1 MSVIAGVIDS
11 SAERRSKKLAK
22 LQASLLKQGFT
33 KPILLRAENAE
44 FIWCDSTHQPNQDER
59 LWQSEDGF
67 VALVGVLCYR
77 NLMGRE
83 ALKRLWSDYAGPG
96 TLDPMLLS
104 GNFQIAISKFGKGHL
119 FGDPVGMIKLYEAN
133 DHQCFSTSWLAC
145 VASVDNPT
153 LNHLGAQEYVVLS
166 ANYGLRTP
174 VAEVNVFDAR
184 LTLSFQ
190 NSSTQLIYPASI
202 WEGGKTFPSMEDAAQ
217 HCAAVLREKFTAVCK
232 HYPGTLVNALSGGF
246 DSRLILAGLIDQ
258 KRQPFQYVFG
268 PVDSDDVQVAK
279 HISNDFGLQIEHI
292 NKSETNQQRA
302 PLTRQFVEQSFHF
315 FDGIPSDGVLDRG
328 SDQFTRTRYGSL
340 GGMLLNGGAGEILR
354 NYILLHDKSFT
365 ALDVVNTF
373 YSNFHHGILK
383 SKQTFANYQATLAKD
398 METQLEMSG
407 VMPRKF
413 TEMAYP
419 LFRSRY
425 WLARNNSV
433 ANRVGYYWTILLE
446 PELIRQSL
454 NYPLAWKDYGRLEA
468 RVIAIMQPKLAAYNS
483 AYGFDFASGPSTSY
497 CANQWFQYR
506 RTPWIRGNSANIKYA
521 LGRLKSVTPSEEKR
535 QLFGKTLAMSE
546 VVDTQFVT
554 SQDQWD
560 RILTLE
566 FMIETFG
573 VKV

>member
-11 SAERRSKKLAK
+11 SKERRTEQLAK
-22 LQASLLKQGFT
+22 LQGSLLKQGF
-33 KPILLRAENAE
+33 KNPITLKSENAE
-44 FIWCDSTHQPNQDER
+44 ILWCDSTHQQNQDER
-59 LWQSEDGF
+59 LWQSDKGF
-67 VALVGVLCYR
+67 VALVGVVCYR
-77 NLMGRE
+77 NLLGRE
-83 ALKRLWSDYAGPG
+83 ALKRLWNDYAGPG
-96 TLDPMLLS
+96 TLDPMHLS
-104 GNFQIAISKFGKGHL
+104 GNFQIAISKFGKGHI

-133 DHQCFSTSWLAC
+133 NHQCFSTSWLAC
-145 VASVDNPT
+145 VASIATPS

-174 VAEVNVFDAR
+174 INDVNVFDAR
-184 LTLSFQ
+184 LTLGFE
-190 NSSTQLIYPASI
+190 NSATQLIYPASI
-202 WEGGKTFPSMEDAAQ
+202 WAGGQTFASMEDAAQ
-217 HCAAVLREKFTAVCK
+217 HCASVLREKFSAVCK

-268 PVDSDDVQVAK
+268 PAGSDDVKVAK
-279 HISNDFGLQIEHI
+279 HISADFGLPIEHI
-292 NKSETNQQRA
+292 NKSDTNNDRA
-302 PLTRQFVEQSFHF
+302 PLTREYLQQSFNF

-340 GGMLLNGGAGEILR
+340 GQMLLNGGAGEILR
-354 NYILLHDKSFT
+354 NYILLHDRSFT
-365 ALDVVNTF
+365 SLDVVNTF
-373 YSNFHHGILK
+373 YSNFHHGIVK
-383 SKQTFANYQATLAKD
+383 SKAAFANYQATLAKD

-407 VMPRKF
+407 VMPRKY

-419 LFRSRY
+419 LFRSRF

-468 RVIAIMQPKLAAYNS
+468 RVIAILQPKLAAYKS
-483 AYGFDFASGPSTSY
+483 AYGFDFASGPSTKY
-497 CANQWFQYR
+497 NANQWFQYR

-521 LGRLKSVTPSEEKR
+521 IGRLKTVTASAEKR
-535 QLFGKTLAMSE
+535 QLFGKELAMAE
-546 VVDTQFVT
+546 VVDTRYVT
-554 SQDQWD
+554 SSDQWD

-566 FMIETFG
+566 FMIENFG